1 MTTIVVEHRERAAR
15 FGVEHVQAAL
25 SAQGRSIVMLDGT
38 EVEDD
43 LVRDMTE
50 IITSFCARPYGR
62 RSAERRAV
70 AALSAA
76 GEPGEPARL
85 CRGSTTSS
93 GPLAS
98 STYVW
103 RSTRG

>member
-1 MTTIVVEHRERAAR
+1 VTTIVVEHRERAAR

-76 GEPGEPARL
+76 GEHGEPA
-85 CRGSTTSS
+85 
-93 GPLAS
+93 
-98 STYVW
+98 
-103 RSTRG
+103 